1 MTELEEL
8 YKERERI
15 INLLKQQQE
24 KNKDRNKESLLT

>member
-24 KNKDRNKESLLT
+24 KNKDRNKDSLLT